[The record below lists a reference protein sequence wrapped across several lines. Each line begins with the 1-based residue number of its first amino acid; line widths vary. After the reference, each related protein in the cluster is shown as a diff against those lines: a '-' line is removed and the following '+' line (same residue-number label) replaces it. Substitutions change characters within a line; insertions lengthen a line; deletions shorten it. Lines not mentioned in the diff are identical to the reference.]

1 MTPFLSR
8 SLQSKQSVNCVV
20 LTKLL
25 SRSADFNSIRGVVDG
40 CQSGHFT
47 LTQKEDF
54 GKCRSEHVVGVNGGK
69 SKTRNDSTD
78 HIIECGSSQGDG
90 SIKMDDMD
98 LKGNVIKKTVEFRVV

>member
-54 GKCRSEHVVGVNGGK
+54 
-69 SKTRNDSTD
+69 
-78 HIIECGSSQGDG
+78 ECGSSQGDG

-98 LKGNVIKKTVEFRVV
+98 LKGNIVNLKINDHYR